1 MNKSDFYR
9 EVRGVMTRFDPV
21 SEADLAE
28 NTMDGLTL
36 SELHDVL
43 AEFGLE
49 VRFIVRDPSRK
60 NFGTC
65 YADYERGLYCSLL
78 LSRQFLLGPGR
89 HVLKAM
95 VESGEE
101 IRRVLEEKNWL
112 TYYSKYVPMSMHI
125 YDFQR
130 RYMDIQPD
138 EVFSVWFRLHKNI
151 DVSSNMWPLDV
162 LKYVFDH
169 APPAVLPERDAEG
182 LITIY
187 RGMGEFSLPPEQ
199 AISWSTHP
207 GNALWFAIHS
217 GRGVKMATA
226 RIRPEQV
233 VAYYPKFYNE
243 NEVIVRPGS
252 VLDYRYEDMIPATQE
267 DVPPLLAPVLPAY
280 IRYGRQTQKLGYK
293 VENPFGIHGI
303 LHILRVLLLSLIYYY
318 NSGDTLSERDLQ
330 ILIYFS
336 LLHDI
341 GRTNDDLD
349 NDHGEKSA
357 AYIRKKGI
365 RLQGI
370 RLSKKEYRIA
380 ELLIVHHCHNDEVG
394 EAAILSE
401 PGLSRRE
408 KEHAVHLYRICKDMD
423 GLDRVRFN
431 GLDYRMLR
439 TEYGRKLPLVA
450 GCLLEEDLLQALE
463 FDL

>member
-9 EVRGVMTRFDPV
+9 EVRGVMTRFDPLT
-21 SEADLAE
+21 EADLAE
-28 NTMDGLTL
+28 HTPDGLTL
-36 SELHDVL
+36 SELSNVL

-49 VRFIVRDPSRK
+49 LKFIVRDPSRK

-65 YADYERGLYCSLL
+65 YADYERGMYCNLL
-78 LSRQFLLGPGR
+78 LSRQFLFGPGR
-89 HVLKAM
+89 HALKAM
-95 VESGEE
+95 VESEEE
-101 IRRVLEEKNWL
+101 IRRTLEEKDWS

-130 RYMDIQPD
+130 RHIDIQPD
-138 EVFSVWFRLHKNI
+138 EVFSVWFRLHKHI
-151 DVSSNMWPLDV
+151 DVSSNMWPLNV
-162 LKYVFDH
+162 LNYVFDH
-169 APPAVLPERDAEG
+169 APPAVLPEVDADG

-187 RGMGEFSLPPEQ
+187 RGMGELSLPPEK

-233 VAYYPKFYNE
+233 VAYSPKFYNE

-252 VLDYRYEDMIPATQE
+252 VLEYRYEDMIPAALET
-267 DVPPLLAPVLPAY
+267 VPSLLEPSLSAF
-280 IRYGRQTQKLGYK
+280 IRYGRQTHKLGYT
-293 VENPFGIHGI
+293 VEKPFGIHGL
-303 LHILRVLLLSLIYYY
+303 LHVLRVLLLSLIYYY
-318 NSGDTLSERDLQ
+318 NSGDTLSESDLQ

-349 NDHGEKSA
+349 DDHGEKSA
-357 AYIRKKGI
+357 VYIRRKGI

-380 ELLIVHHCHNDEVG
+380 ELLIIHHCHSDEVG

-439 TEYGRKLPLVA
+439 TGYGRKLPLVA

-463 FDL
+463 FEL

>member
-1 MNKSDFYR
+1 
-9 EVRGVMTRFDPV
+9 
-21 SEADLAE
+21 
-28 NTMDGLTL
+28 
-36 SELHDVL
+36 
-43 AEFGLE
+43 
-49 VRFIVRDPSRK
+49 
-60 NFGTC
+60 
-65 YADYERGLYCSLL
+65 
-78 LSRQFLLGPGR
+78 
-89 HVLKAM
+89 
-95 VESGEE
+95 
-101 IRRVLEEKNWL
+101 
-112 TYYSKYVPMSMHI
+112 
-125 YDFQR
+125 
-130 RYMDIQPD
+130 
-138 EVFSVWFRLHKNI
+138 
-151 DVSSNMWPLDV
+151 
-162 LKYVFDH
+162 
-169 APPAVLPERDAEG
+169 
-182 LITIY
+182 
-187 RGMGEFSLPPEQ
+187 
-199 AISWSTHP
+199 
-207 GNALWFAIHS
+207 
-217 GRGVKMATA
+217 
-226 RIRPEQV
+226 
-233 VAYYPKFYNE
+233 
-243 NEVIVRPGS
+243 
-252 VLDYRYEDMIPATQE
+252 MIPATQE

-293 VENPFGIHGI
+293 VEKPFGIHGI

-370 RLSKKEYRIA
+370 RLSKKEYRIT